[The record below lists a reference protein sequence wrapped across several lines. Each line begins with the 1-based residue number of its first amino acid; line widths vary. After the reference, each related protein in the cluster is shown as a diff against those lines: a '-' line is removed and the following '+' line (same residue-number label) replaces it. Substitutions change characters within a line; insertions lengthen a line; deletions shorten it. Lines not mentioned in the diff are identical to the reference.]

1 MGAGTDADAGADRF
15 FGADTD
21 ADACAVRFFGA
32 DTDADAGA
40 AAEICPWIRTQSAK
54 DRFFG
59 AVRTMHGRYES
70 LWYLHLP

>member
-1 MGAGTDADAGADRF
+1 MDAGTDADAGADRF

-40 AAEICPWIRTQSAK
+40 TTEICPWIRTQSAK
-54 DRFFG
+54 KRLFG
-59 AVRTMHGRYES
+59 AVRTMHGSYET
-70 LWYLHLP
+70 LWYLLLP